1 MAKKERKPRKLTM
14 LHAGGC
20 DYRRRIPSVTLAGLR
35 LKEYPCYNDRSTVD
49 TVLILFSFETK
60 NNGQNCDNN
69 GIKRAKH

>member
-35 LKEYPCYNDRSTVD
+35 LKEYGFEPGDQIGVEQAED
-49 TVLILFSFETK
+49 GKVILTK
-60 NNGQNCDNN
+60 AASAQ
-69 GIKRAKH
+69 